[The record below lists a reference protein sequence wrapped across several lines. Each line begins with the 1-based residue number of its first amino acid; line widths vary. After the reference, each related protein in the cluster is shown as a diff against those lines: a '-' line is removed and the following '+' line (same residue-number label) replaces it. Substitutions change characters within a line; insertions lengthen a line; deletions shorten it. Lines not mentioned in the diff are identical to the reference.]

1 VLVALVGSGSASG
14 LLPVVE
20 SFAVLQVTG
29 SAGKLGIVLACQ
41 GAVALLVSLAG
52 GVAGDRFSRG
62 RILIASS
69 VVRMAAAVT
78 LAVTLLAHRA
88 SFGVLLGMAVVYGCA
103 DGFFAPV
110 STALLPD
117 VVPAAQLAAANAL
130 IGGVSSSATIVA
142 PAVAGVI
149 VAALG
154 PGSGFACEAAVLAVT
169 AGCLA
174 AARLPAGC
182 AGPAAGRNVLDRLRA
197 GWRVF
202 ARLRWLWLLTLQWTV
217 FSFLILAPVAV
228 LGPTIAR
235 EFLGGAAAWGLINSC
250 LILGTVGGQLAAGR
264 IRPARPALLA
274 ACLSPVGIVEALAL
288 GLGAP
293 VAVVGVAAAATGVAM
308 GLQFVIFQTTMQT
321 TVPAAALA
329 RVSAFDL
336 LGSEL
341 AQPVGYVLAGP
352 IGAAVG
358 LHSFLTTSAA
368 VAFIVVAA
376 LALPP
381 SLRETTR
388 TLSHRAEVSI
398 EPGEATGR

>member
-1 VLVALVGSGSASG
+1 VLVALVGSSAANG

-29 SAGKLGIVLACQ
+29 SAGKLGIVLASQ

-69 VVRMAAAVT
+69 VVRMAAAAA
-78 LAVTLLAHRA
+78 LAVTLLTRTA

-103 DGFFAPV
+103 DGFFTPV

-130 IGGVSSSATIVA
+130 IGGVSSSAAIAA
-142 PAVAGVI
+142 PAIAGVL

-174 AARLPAGC
+174 AARIPAGC
-182 AGPAAGRNVLDRLRA
+182 AGPAADRNVLGQLQA
-197 GWRVF
+197 GWKAF
-202 ARLRWLWLLTLQWTV
+202 ARLRWLWLLTLQGTV

-228 LGPTIAR
+228 LGPTIA
-235 EFLGGAAAWGLINSC
+235 ENFLGGAAAWGLISSC
-250 LILGTVGGQLAAGR
+250 LTLGAVTGQFAAGR
-264 IRPARPALLA
+264 ISPARPALLA
-274 ACLSPVGIVEALAL
+274 ACLCPVGIAEALAL

-293 VAVVGVAAAATGVAM
+293 VAVVGAAAAATGVAM
-308 GLQFVIFQTTMQT
+308 GLSFVIFQTTMQT
-321 TVPAAALA
+321 TVPAAVLA

-341 AQPVGYVLAGP
+341 AQPVGYALAGP
-352 IGAAVG
+352 IGVAVG
-358 LHSFLTTSAA
+358 LHRFLTASAA
-368 VAFIVVAA
+368 IALIAVAA

-381 SLRETTR
+381 SLRETTG
-388 TLSHRAEVSI
+388 TLGRRAEEPI
-398 EPGEATGR
+398 EPVEASGR